1 MKHLLRLSLRSAG
14 AAALLLALSGAG
26 QAADKIR
33 VVGEGVITPPM
44 AAPPVPAETQPPGS
58 DDVAGLSNAA
68 LYCKNIA
75 NPAAD
80 ARYSRQVEAL
90 TALEKKLDE
99 RIAKLEAKRAEYEQW
114 VKQRQDFLDKA
125 DAAVVAIYSQ
135 MRPDAASQQIAVMD
149 PVAAAA
155 ILAKLNPRIASAIL
169 NEMNATTAAMLTNV
183 MAGLPQAKE
192 GKPG

>member
-1 MKHLLRLSLRSAG
+1 MDFLRFSFRSAG
-14 AAALLLALSGAG
+14 VVAILLQLGAG
-26 QAADKIR
+26 VRAEDKVR

-44 AAPPVPAETQPPGS
+44 AASSTPAAAEPAPTMG
-58 DDVAGLSNAA
+58 DDANAN

-80 ARYSRQVEAL
+80 ARYSRQVDAL
-90 TALEKKLDE
+90 TALEKKIDD

-114 VKQRQDFLDKA
+114 VKKREDFLAKA
-125 DAAVVAIYSQ
+125 DASVVAIYSQ

-155 ILAKLNPRIASAIL
+155 ILSKLNPRIASAIL
-169 NEMNATTAAMLTNV
+169 NEMDAQTAAMLTNV

-192 GKPG
+192 GNSG